1 MRISGWS
8 SDVCSSDLPRPP
20 CQRVCRRALRRVRR
34 AHQRSI
40 SEEAAG
46 AWTADGG
53 PSSLVGWVLKKK
65 QRAKAGRGPRESAP
79 VQLEKRRERSPF
91 RRSTYPTIR
100 SEEHTSAP
108 RSLMSISHAVYC
120 LNNNTD
126 ITHTTPI

>member
-1 MRISGWS
+1 MYNRLAMVDELLCFCFFFFKQKTAYELLISDWS
-8 SDVCSSDLPRPP
+8 SDVCSSDLTRPS

-65 QRAKAGRGPRESAP
+65 QRAQAGRGP
-79 VQLEKRRERSPF
+79 
-91 RRSTYPTIR
+91 
-100 SEEHTSAP
+100 
-108 RSLMSISHAVYC
+108 
-120 LNNNTD
+120 
-126 ITHTTPI
+126 